1 MTEPIVYFNGK
12 YLPDSGARLPLL
24 THGLHY
30 GTGVFEG
37 IRGYHEAGAG
47 EIHLFRAREHFERMQ
62 RNVKFLH
69 LHLPLPPADLVGVA
83 AELVRRNGFASDVYV
98 RPISFKSSA
107 RVGVVLPEE
116 ESFAM
121 AVVALGRYLDTG
133 KGIHLGVSSWR
144 RIEDNAI
151 PCRGKICGGYVNS
164 ALAAQEARDRG
175 FDEGILLNEDGH
187 VAEGSAMNIFLVR
200 EGRLVTPDV
209 SQGILEGITRDS
221 LITLARDEMAV
232 PTEERAVDRT
242 ELYVADEVFLCG
254 TAAEVAPVIRIDGRP
269 VGTGRP
275 GPLTLRLK
283 KAFEEVVRG
292 RVDRYRIWLE
302 PCLHPVARG
311 AGAA

>member
-1 MTEPIVYFNGK
+1 
-12 YLPDSGARLPLL
+12 
-24 THGLHY
+24 
-30 GTGVFEG
+30 
-37 IRGYHEAGAG
+37 
-47 EIHLFRAREHFERMQ
+47 
-62 RNVKFLH
+62 VKFLH
-69 LHLPLPPADLVGVA
+69 LHLPHPPAELVGVA

-121 AVVALGRYLDTG
+121 VVVALGRYLDTG
-133 KGIHLGVSSWR
+133 KGLHLGVSSWR

-200 EGRLVTPDV
+200 DGRLVTPDV
-209 SQGILEGITRDS
+209 SQGILEGITRET
-221 LITLARDEMAV
+221 LITLAQEDLAV
-232 PTEERAVDRT
+232 CTEERAVDRT

-254 TAAEVAPVIRIDGRP
+254 TAAEVAPVTRIDGRP
-269 VGTGRP
+269 IRDGQPGR
-275 GPLTLRLK
+275 LTLRLQ
-283 KAFEEVVRG
+283 KAYEEVVHG
-292 RVDRYRIWLE
+292 RVTRYRHWLE
-302 PCLHPVARG
+302 PCHHPATRG